1 MGIHQAVI
9 GSYVA
14 SAGSSNPT
22 WTLVD
27 SEFKQSVGASFSV
40 DNVQTGDFLYWTQA
54 GDQSSGSIP
63 TLTGWSDTFA
73 DTDNTPDFKEQYR
86 VATSNEGTVTVTSE
100 SDTESGGLMLFRCST
115 GTTSID
121 ANASALS
128 EGSSGSPVVPSANT
142 SNNGTSEAYSLCVV
156 SGYLDDDQVSTASC
170 TGLTVAG
177 VANGSRSGGF
187 FQTYRS
193 SLMVGYAVIP
203 NAGTTAPAGA
213 GNTWVTSG
221 SDQWNSTAWYISPS

>member
-1 MGIHQAVI
+1 MGIHQALI
-9 GSYVA
+9 GSYA
-14 SAGSSNPT
+14 PTSGGSDPT
-22 WTLVD
+22 WALVD

-54 GDQSSGSIP
+54 GDEAGSIA
-63 TLTGWSDTFA
+63 TLTGWQETLA
-73 DTDNTPDFKEQYR
+73 DTDNTPAFKEQYR

-100 SDTESGGLMLFRCST
+100 SDTEAGGLMLFRCST

-121 ANASALS
+121 TAAFATN
-128 EGSSGSPVVPSANT
+128 EGTSGSPIVPSANQ
-142 SNNGTSEAYSLCVV
+142 SNTGTAEAYSLCVT
-156 SGYLDDDQVSTASC
+156 SGYLDDEDISSASC

-177 VANGSRSGGF
+177 VAGGTRTF
-187 FQTYRS
+187 FFFTLRS

-213 GNTWVTSG
+213 GNTWATGV
-221 SDQWNSTAWYISPS
+221 SDEWNSTAWYIKPS

>member
-9 GSYVA
+9 GSYAA

-40 DNVQTGDFLYWTQA
+40 DNVQTGDFIYWTQA
-54 GDQSSGSIP
+54 GDNAGSIA
-63 TLTGWSDTFA
+63 TLTGWSITFA

-100 SDTESGGLMLFRCST
+100 SDTEAGGLMLFRCST
-115 GTTSID
+115 GTTSLD
-121 ANASALS
+121 ANAWVTT
-128 EGSSGSPVVPSANT
+128 EGTSGDPVVPSAN
-142 SNNGTSEAYSLCVV
+142 NGNVGTAEAYSLCIV

-177 VANGSRSGGF
+177 VANGSRSGNF
-187 FQTYRS
+187 YRS

-213 GNTWVTSG
+213 GNTWVTAG
-221 SDQWNSTAWYISPS
+221 SDQWNSTAWYIRPS

>member
-14 SAGSSNPT
+14 SAGPSNPT

-54 GDQSSGSIP
+54 GDNAGSIA
-63 TLTGWSDTFA
+63 TLTGWSLTFA
-73 DTDNTPDFKEQYR
+73 DTDNTPSFKEQYR
-86 VATSNEGTVTVTSE
+86 VATSNEGTVTITSE
-100 SDTESGGLMLFRCST
+100 SDTEAGGLMLFRCSA
-115 GTTSID
+115 GSTSID
-121 ANASALS
+121 ANAWVTS
-128 EGSSGSPVVPSANT
+128 EGTSGDPVVPSAN
-142 SNNGTSEAYSLCVV
+142 NGNTGTAEAYSLCIV

-170 TGLTVAG
+170 AGLTVAG

-213 GNTWVTSG
+213 GNTWNTAG
-221 SDQWNSTAWYISPS
+221 SDQWNSTAWYIRPS

>member
-14 SAGSSNPT
+14 SAGPSNPT

-54 GDQSSGSIP
+54 GDQSGSIA
-63 TLTGWSDTFA
+63 TLTGWSNTFA
-73 DTDNTPDFKEQYR
+73 DTDNTPAFKEQYR
-86 VATSNEGTVTVTSE
+86 VATSNEGTVTITSE
-100 SDTESGGLMLFRCST
+100 SDTEAGGLMLFRCSA
-115 GTTSID
+115 GSTSID
-121 ANASALS
+121 ANAWVTS
-128 EGSSGSPVVPSANT
+128 EGTSGDPVVPSAN
-142 SNNGTSEAYSLCVV
+142 NGNTGTAEAYSLCIV

-170 TGLTVAG
+170 AGLTVAG

-213 GNTWVTSG
+213 GNTWNTAG
-221 SDQWNSTAWYISPS
+221 SDQWNSTAWYIRPS

>member
-14 SAGSSNPT
+14 SAGPSNPT

-40 DNVQTGDFLYWTQA
+40 GNVQTGDFLYWTQA
-54 GDQSSGSIP
+54 GDQSGSIA
-63 TLTGWSDTFA
+63 TLTGWSLTFA

-100 SDTESGGLMLFRCST
+100 SDTEAGGLMLFRCST

-121 ANASALS
+121 ANAWVTT
-128 EGSSGSPVVPSANT
+128 EGTSGNPVVPSAN
-142 SNNGTSEAYSLCVV
+142 NGNVGTAEAYSLCIV
-156 SGYLDDDQVSTASC
+156 SGYLDDDQVPTASC

-177 VANGSRSGGF
+177 VANGSRSSF
-187 FQTYRS
+187 FFTYRS

-213 GNTWVTSG
+213 GNTWVTAG
-221 SDQWNSTAWYISPS
+221 SDQWNSTAWYIRPS

>member
-1 MGIHQAVI
+1 MGIHQALI
-9 GSYVA
+9 GGYTTA
-14 SAGSSNPT
+14 TGTSNPT

-40 DNVQTGDFLYWTQA
+40 DNVQTGDFIYWTQA
-54 GDQSSGSIP
+54 GDNAGSIA
-63 TLTGWSDTFA
+63 TLTGWSITFT
-73 DTDNTPDFKEQYR
+73 DTDNTPAFKEQYR

-100 SDTESGGLMLFRCST
+100 SDTEAGGLMLFRCST

-121 ANASALS
+121 ANAWVIT
-128 EGSSGSPVVPSANT
+128 EGTSGNPVVPSAN
-142 SNNGTSEAYSLCVV
+142 NGDVGTAEAYSLCIVG
-156 SGYLDDDQVSTASC
+156 GYLDDDQVSTASC

-177 VANGSRSGGF
+177 VANGSRQVF
-187 FQTYRS
+187 FTTYRS

-213 GNTWVTSG
+213 GNTWDTSG
-221 SDQWNSTAWYISPS
+221 SDQWNSTAWYIRPS